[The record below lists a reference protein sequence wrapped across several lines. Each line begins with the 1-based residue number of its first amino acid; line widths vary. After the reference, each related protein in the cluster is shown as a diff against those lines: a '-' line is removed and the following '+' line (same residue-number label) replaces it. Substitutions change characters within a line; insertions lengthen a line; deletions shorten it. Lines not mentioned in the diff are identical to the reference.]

1 MFTVTYDEG
10 VNRRSVSLCRLV
22 ELMAEKPAKIFGLY
36 PRKGV
41 LQKDADADVLIFDP
55 TKEHKIKTAEQH
67 TKTDYTMYEDRQCL
81 GAPELVMQRGEVLLE
96 NGELKV
102 TKGRAQ
108 FLEAEPM

>member
-1 MFTVTYDEG
+1 
-10 VNRRSVSLCRLV
+10 
-22 ELMAEKPAKIFGLY
+22 
-36 PRKGV
+36 
-41 LQKDADADVLIFDP
+41 
-55 TKEHKIKTAEQH
+55 
-67 TKTDYTMYEDRQCL
+67 MYEDRQCL